1 MRRPAAI
8 PAKHT
13 MDDKEYKL
21 IYLPEQNRLRITSET
36 TTEGV
41 LLDTFRRYDD
51 VLDAMSDLR
60 SLCTGSVTLKDVIDE
75 TYGKTND

>member
-1 MRRPAAI
+1 MAAS
-8 PAKHT
+8 PAKRA

-21 IYLPEQNRLRITSET
+21 IYLPEQNRLRITYET

-60 SLCTGSVTLKDVIDE
+60 SLCTGGATLRDVIDE